1 MSGRIISAAD
11 ACARCAGQLTFRPV
25 KAILI
30 LRREVFFVK
39 KKRNSLRATLAAA
52 HRALRHKRTVAAV
65 YFALRFLVI
74 VVMVAQFFNRDFE
87 SVFLCGLTLVLFLL
101 PTVFERALMIDLP
114 NTMEIIIMLFI
125 FAAEILG
132 EISSFYT
139 TFKHWDTI
147 LHTVNG
153 FLCAAIGFAL
163 VDMLNRT
170 DKFSLSLSPVF
181 MSIVAFCFSM
191 TIGVLWEFF
200 ECAMDQL
207 LFLDMQKDTVINTIS
222 SVMLD
227 PSGLNNRVM
236 IPDIVDTIVVTA
248 DGQQI
253 SLGLGGYLDVGIL
266 DTMKDLFVNFI
277 GAAVFS
283 LIGYFYVK
291 SRGQGK
297 FASRFIPQVLDIQPE
312 DIDQRQ
318 SKIGT
323 RLKNFHGKK
332 E

>member
-1 MSGRIISAAD
+1 MAKKKKGVRAVLSAAH
-11 ACARCAGQLTFRPV
+11 AAL
-25 KAILI
+25 
-30 LRREVFFVK
+30 LRK
-39 KKRNSLRATLAAA
+39 G
-52 HRALRHKRTVAAV
+52 TVTAV
-65 YFALRFLVI
+65 YFLLRFLVI
-74 VVMVAQFFNRDFE
+74 AVMVAQFFNGDFE
-87 SVFLCGLTLVLFLL
+87 SVFLCGLTLILFLL
-101 PTVFERALMIDLP
+101 PTVFERALMVDLP
-114 NTMEIIIMLFI
+114 NTLEIVIMLFI

-147 LHTVNG
+147 LHTLNG

-170 DKFSLSLSPVF
+170 ERFSLSLSPVF

-200 ECAMDQL
+200 ECGMDQL
-207 LFLDMQKDTVINTIS
+207 MMLDMQKDTVVNSIS

-227 PSGLNNRVM
+227 PSGRNNRVL
-236 IPDIVDTIVVTA
+236 IENIVDTIVVTA

-277 GAAVFS
+277 GAVVFS
-283 LIGYFYVK
+283 IIRQPVYPPGGGGPARGHRPPSAENFQK
-291 SRGQGK
+291 SQKISATQG
-297 FASRFIPQVLDIQPE
+297 
-312 DIDQRQ
+312 IDRPGP
-318 SKIGT
+318 SHTKAI
-323 RLKNFHGKK
+323 RNK
-332 E
+332 EGLVS

>member
-1 MSGRIISAAD
+1 MAKKKKGVRAVLYTAHQ
-11 ACARCAGQLTFRPV
+11 A
-25 KAILI
+25 
-30 LRREVFFVK
+30 LRRK
-39 KKRNSLRATLAAA
+39 Q
-52 HRALRHKRTVAAV
+52 TVAVV
-65 YFALRFLVI
+65 YFTLRFLVI
-74 VVMVAQFFNRDFE
+74 AVMVAQFFNGDFE

-114 NTMEIIIMLFI
+114 NTLEIIIMLFI

-147 LHTVNG
+147 LHTLNG

-170 DKFSLSLSPVF
+170 EKFSLSLSPVF

-200 ECAMDQL
+200 ECGMDQL
-207 LFLDMQKDTVINTIS
+207 LMLDMQKDTVVHTIS

-227 PSGLNNRVM
+227 PAGCNNRVL
-236 IPDIVDTIVVTA
+236 IDNIVDTIVVTG
-248 DGQQI
+248 DGRQI

-277 GAAVFS
+277 GAVVFS
-283 LIGYFYVK
+283 IIGYFYVK
-291 SRGQGK
+291 SRGKGK
-297 FASRFIPQVLDIQPE
+297 FASRFIPKVVEVQPE
-312 DIDQRQ
+312 DINPRQ
-318 SKIGT
+318 PKFGKKA
-323 RLKNFHGKK
+323 KNFSDPK

>member
-1 MSGRIISAAD
+1 MA
-11 ACARCAGQLTFRPV
+11 
-25 KAILI
+25 
-30 LRREVFFVK
+30 K
-39 KKRNSLRATLAAA
+39 KKKGLREALSVAHAT
-52 HRALRHKRTVAAV
+52 LRHKRTVAAV

-74 VVMVAQFFNRDFE
+74 AVMVAQFFNGDFE

-101 PTVFERALMIDLP
+101 PTAFERALMIDLP
-114 NTMEIIIMLFI
+114 NTLEIIIMLFI

-147 LHTVNG
+147 LHTLNG

-170 DKFSLSLSPVF
+170 EKFSLSLSPVF

-200 ECAMDQL
+200 ECGMDQL
-207 LFLDMQKDTVINTIS
+207 MALDMQKDTVVHSIS

-227 PSGLNNRVM
+227 PTGGNNRVL
-236 IPDIVDTIVVTA
+236 IDSIVDTIVVTA
-248 DGQQI
+248 DGEQI

-277 GAAVFS
+277 GATVFS
-283 LIGYFYVK
+283 IIGYFYVK
-291 SRGQGK
+291 SRGRGK
-297 FASRFIPQVLDIQPE
+297 FAGRFIPQVVDVPPE
-312 DIDQRQ
+312 EMSARQ
-318 SKIGT
+318 ARFYKRT
-323 RLKNFHGKK
+323 TKTPPP
-332 E
+332 EE

>member
-1 MSGRIISAAD
+1 M
-11 ACARCAGQLTFRPV
+11 AG
-25 KAILI
+25 
-30 LRREVFFVK
+30 K
-39 KKRNSLRATLAAA
+39 KKGVRAVLTNA
-52 HRALRHKRTVAAV
+52 HRALRRKRTVAVV
-65 YFALRFLVI
+65 YFTLRFLVI
-74 VVMVAQFFNRDFE
+74 AVMVAQFFNGDFE
-87 SVFLCGLTLVLFLL
+87 SVFLCGMTLVLFLL

-139 TFKHWDTI
+139 TFRGWDTI
-147 LHTVNG
+147 LHTING

-170 DKFSLSLSPVF
+170 EKFSLSLSPEF
-181 MSIVAFCFSM
+181 MYCPAFCFSM

-207 LFLDMQKDTVINTIS
+207 LLLDMQKDTVVNTIS

-227 PSGLNNRVM
+227 PAGGNSRVM
-236 IPDIVDTIVVTA
+236 IQDIVETIVVTG
-248 DGQQI
+248 DGRQI
-253 SLGLGGYLDVGIL
+253 ALGLGGYLDIGIL

-277 GAAVFS
+277 GAVVFS
-283 LIGYFYVK
+283 FIGYFYVK
-291 SRGQGK
+291 SRGKGK
-297 FASRFIPQVLDIQPE
+297 FASRFIPQVVEVQPE
-312 DIDQRQ
+312 DINPRQ
-318 SKIGT
+318 PKLSK
-323 RLKNFHGKK
+323 RAKKFQGKG

>member
-1 MSGRIISAAD
+1 M
-11 ACARCAGQLTFRPV
+11 T
-25 KAILI
+25 
-30 LRREVFFVK
+30 K
-39 KKRNSLRATLAAA
+39 KKKGLRATLSAA
-52 HRALRHKRTVAAV
+52 HDALRRKKVVAVV
-65 YFALRFLVI
+65 YFTLRFLVI
-74 VVMVAQFFNRDFE
+74 AVMVAQFFNGDFE

-139 TFKHWDTI
+139 TFRGWDTI
-147 LHTVNG
+147 LHTLNG

-200 ECAMDQL
+200 ECGMDQL
-207 LFLDMQKDTVINTIS
+207 MYLDMQKDAVVNSIS

-227 PSGLNNRVM
+227 PTGLNNRVL
-236 IPDIVDTIVVTA
+236 IENIVDTVVVTA

-253 SLGLGGYLDVGIL
+253 SLGLGGYLDIGLL

-277 GAAVFS
+277 GAVVFS
-283 LIGYFYVK
+283 AIGYFYVK
-291 SRGQGK
+291 SRGKGR
-297 FASRFIPQVLDIQPE
+297 FASRFIPQVVEVQPE
-312 DIDQRQ
+312 DLSPRQ
-318 SKIGT
+318 PKIFKKSK
-323 RLKNFHGKK
+323 KSPPP
-332 E
+332 EE